1 MIAAPPTFKTK
12 SLLIF
17 SRWSWNPTFDFDVE
31 TWFFR
36 FFGFIFDDI
45 DSGWWGEKFERE
57 PTQEKDSFFPPGG
70 ILVNKRRTKLILAKK
85 LFLNAR
91 VLDLRS
97 ELVHC
102 FLLVLA
108 FGLTSGRHRRGR
120 GGRNVR
126 SWPPGLVSPA
136 RSAP

>member
-12 SLLIF
+12 SLHIF

-45 DSGWWGEKFERE
+45 DLGWWGKNLNANQHKRK
-57 PTQEKDSFFPPGG
+57 TVFFLQGG
-70 ILVNKRRTKLILAKK
+70 ILVNKKRTKLILAKK